1 MVKFGATFKPSQ
13 QLSLEFAK
21 LSIFSDFG
29 TLCVFKKPYSKLKST
44 HIDQWLASTIQNGP

>member
-21 LSIFSDFG
+21 WAIFSEFG
-29 TLCVFKKPYSKLKST
+29 ALYVFKKPYTKLKST
-44 HIDQWLASTIQNGP
+44 QIDQ

>member
-21 LSIFSDFG
+21 LAIFSYFG
-29 TLCVFKKPYSKLKST
+29 ALYLIKNPIIS
-44 HIDQWLASTIQNGP
+44 